1 MPGPVWWMVL
11 PALALLGVCCWA
23 VRRSGW
29 WAVAAA
35 CMVPGVAALALWPE
49 RVARTPGALEVTALD
64 VGQGDS
70 LVVVGP
76 GGGTMLVD
84 AGGPIGRN
92 GSGEAVS
99 GFDVGEEVVSAYLWS
114 RRIRRLDVV
123 VLTHAHTDHMG
134 GMPAVLE
141 NFRPRELWV
150 GVEPDSALY
159 RALLAEALRLGI
171 VVRRLA
177 AEDAMQWDG
186 VDVYVLAP
194 EIAYRNAGAPKNDD
208 SLVLRMQYGKA
219 SALLEG
225 DAERPSELAMVAAG
239 RVTPVT
245 LLKVGHHG
253 SNTSTIPEFLGAA
266 APRDAVVSAGRGN
279 PFGHPR
285 GEVIARIAA
294 EGAHLFRVD
303 EFGATSFFLTAD
315 GKVREAAG
323 TGALPGAR

>member
-1 MPGPVWWMVL
+1 
-11 PALALLGVCCWA
+11 
-23 VRRSGW
+23 
-29 WAVAAA
+29 VAAA
-35 CMVPGVAALALWPE
+35 CALPGIAALVLWPE
-49 RVARTPGALEVTALD
+49 PVVRTARALEVTALD

-76 GGGTMLVD
+76 TGKTMLVD

-92 GSGEAVS
+92 GAAETVASS

-114 RRIRRLDVV
+114 RRVRRLDVV

-134 GMPAVLE
+134 GMPAVLR

-150 GVEPDSALY
+150 GIDPGSALY
-159 RALLAEALRLGI
+159 RALLAEAARLGI
-171 VVRRLA
+171 RVRHLA
-177 AEDAMQWDG
+177 ADDALRWDG
-186 VDVYVLAP
+186 VDVYALSP
-194 EIAYRNAGAPKNDD
+194 EVSYRNAGAPRNDD
-208 SLVLRMQYGKA
+208 SLVLRMQFGRA

-239 RVTPVT
+239 RVKAVT

-253 SNTSTIPEFLGAA
+253 SNTSSTAEFLAAA
-266 APRDAVVSAGRGN
+266 APEDAVVSAGRGN
-279 PFGHPR
+279 SFGHPR
-285 GEVIARIAA
+285 AEAIARIAG
-294 EGAHLFRVD
+294 EGTHLFRVD

-323 TGALPGAR
+323 FGELPGRR